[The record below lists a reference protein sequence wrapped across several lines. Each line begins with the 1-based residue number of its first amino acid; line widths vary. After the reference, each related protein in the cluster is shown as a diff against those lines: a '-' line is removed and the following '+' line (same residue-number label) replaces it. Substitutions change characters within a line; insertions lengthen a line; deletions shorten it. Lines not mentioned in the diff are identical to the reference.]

1 MPIDPCLV
9 GECDMFQG
17 MMDNLCSAWPSEN
30 CSNATLASKIS
41 LTSISKRVRGV
52 SVVFY
57 LHYFGCK
64 EKKDEKAKAGEE
76 ELIPLSGG

>member
-1 MPIDPCLV
+1 
-9 GECDMFQG
+9 
-17 MMDNLCSAWPSEN
+17 
-30 CSNATLASKIS
+30 LALKIS

-57 LHYFGCK
+57 LHHFGCK

-76 ELIPLSGG
+76 ELIPLFGV